1 MAKLPLTGQVAIIS
15 GGLGDIARACA
26 IELAGRGAD
35 VALCGRSDKGRAA
48 PLLEGIEKLG
58 CRGRFDLVD
67 VVDADAVES
76 WVARVEDDLG
86 LPTLVIPNAAITQIQ
101 PVTDLTSA
109 DLRRLL
115 DVNLMGAFHV
125 AQSGARRLL
134 ARGKPGR
141 IIFIGSW
148 AAHTPHSHVPAYCV
162 AKAGLRMLC
171 LCMALEYAPRGI
183 LVNEVA
189 PGWVDAGVS
198 RENWAED
205 PALRKGAEAKVPIG
219 EIMTSEEV
227 AFHVAHMCDP
237 RNRNM
242 VGSTLLCDG
251 GLSLVTATAKVRD
264 EQ

>member
-26 IELAGRGAD
+26 LELASCGAD
-35 VALCGRSDKGRAA
+35 IALCGRSDKGRVA
-48 PLLEGIEKLG
+48 PLREAIEKLG
-58 CRGRFDLVD
+58 RRSRFDLVD
-67 VVDADAVES
+67 VVDADAVER
-76 WVARVEDDLG
+76 WVLEVENDLG

-109 DLRRLL
+109 DLRHLL

-134 ARGKPGR
+134 AHGKPGR
-141 IIFIGSW
+141 IVIIGSW

-162 AKAGLRMLC
+162 AKAGLRMLM
-171 LCMALEYAPRGI
+171 LCMALEYAPHGI

-205 PALRKGAEAKVPIG
+205 PSLRKRGEAKVPIG

-251 GLSLVTATAKVRD
+251 GLTLVTATSKTRD
-264 EQ
+264 E